1 MKRVMF
7 PGSLLALLVLVLVA
21 APPALAAEKDVQ
33 KFERTFPFDDKDHKI
48 GVTVGDVTIESVQV
62 KNWPDAED
70 YAKGEKDPN
79 DTKTMWVVFTYT
91 NKGSSDYRCKY
102 AVTIPDPKGGEAWA
116 QDDATRTLDKGKVD
130 DTNRF
135 GMKMK
140 THLYKQART
149 MKVTLEVWKK

>member
-1 MKRVMF
+1 MKKLTSL
-7 PGSLLALLVLVLVA
+7 GSLLAALVLLATAFPAVA
-21 APPALAAEKDVQ
+21 AGPEVQ

-48 GVTVGDVTIESVQV
+48 GVTAGDVTIQSVQI
-62 KNWPDAED
+62 KNFPDAED
-70 YAKGEKDPN
+70 YAKGEKNPN

-91 NKGSSDYRCKY
+91 NKGTSDYKCKY
-102 AVTIPDPKGGEAWA
+102 AVTIPDPKGGAAWA

-140 THLYKQART
+140 TPLYKQAKT
-149 MKVTLEVWKK
+149 FKVTLEVWKK